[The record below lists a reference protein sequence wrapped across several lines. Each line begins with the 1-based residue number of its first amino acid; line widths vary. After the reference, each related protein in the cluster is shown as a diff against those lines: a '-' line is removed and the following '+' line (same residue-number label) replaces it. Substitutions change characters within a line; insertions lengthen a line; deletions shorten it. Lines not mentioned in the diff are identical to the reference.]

1 MTPAVLTEFLLN
13 GLVLGALYV
22 LMALGLSIIFG
33 MVGVINFA
41 HGALFTL
48 GAYTAYQVQGAL
60 GFAGAL
66 VVAPVLVGIL
76 GMLIEA
82 TLLRRLYLEDPL
94 QGLLLTFGLA
104 MVLEQGIRLLWGL
117 SPKQFEVPAGLAGA
131 LALGSLTYSK
141 YRSFILL
148 AVVLLIVGLVLFLQ
162 KTAIGTIVRA
172 GSRDPMMVRLLG
184 ISLTPV
190 LTLVF
195 GLGVALAALAG
206 VLSAP
211 LAGVQPAMG
220 VNVVERE
227 GISIWH
233 PARFILVGTMNPE
246 EGDLRPQLLDRFGL
260 TVDVEGIKDIG
271 QRVQIVERREEWESD
286 PAGFSQRFAEQ
297 DAEIG
302 KRIAEAIVRF
312 PHVVMPAGILRALA
326 ELNVSLQ
333 VDGHRAD
340 LVGRKASQALA
351 AYRGIP
357 EVGVPEVNEVAD
369 MVLAHRVKAAGRR
382 ELGSIAQTLPS
393 ASRASRS

>member
-66 VVAPVLVGIL
+66 VVAPVLVGVL
-76 GMLIEA
+76 GILIEA

-104 MVLEQGIRLLWGL
+104 MVLEQGIRLLWGR

-220 VNVVERE
+220 VNVGTAAFVVVTI
-227 GISIWH
+227 GGLGSLAGAIVSGL
-233 PARFILVGTMNPE
+233 LVGQVVSLSIYFQPRAAEASMYVLMAVILL
-246 EGDLRPQLLDRFGL
+246 LRPRGL
-260 TVDVEGIKDIG
+260 MG
-271 QRVQIVERREEWESD
+271 ERWEKFD
-286 PAGFSQRFAEQ
+286 
-297 DAEIG
+297 
-302 KRIAEAIVRF
+302 
-312 PHVVMPAGILRALA
+312 
-326 ELNVSLQ
+326 
-333 VDGHRAD
+333 
-340 LVGRKASQALA
+340 
-351 AYRGIP
+351 
-357 EVGVPEVNEVAD
+357 
-369 MVLAHRVKAAGRR
+369 
-382 ELGSIAQTLPS
+382 
-393 ASRASRS
+393 

>member
-66 VVAPVLVGIL
+66 VVAPVLVGVL

-104 MVLEQGIRLLWGL
+104 MVLEQGIRLLWGR

-220 VNVVERE
+220 VNVGTAALVVVTI
-227 GISIWH
+227 GGLGSLAGAIVSGL
-233 PARFILVGTMNPE
+233 LVGQVVSLSIYFQPRAAEASMYVLMAVILL
-246 EGDLRPQLLDRFGL
+246 LRPRGL
-260 TVDVEGIKDIG
+260 MG
-271 QRVQIVERREEWESD
+271 ERWEKFD
-286 PAGFSQRFAEQ
+286 
-297 DAEIG
+297 
-302 KRIAEAIVRF
+302 
-312 PHVVMPAGILRALA
+312 
-326 ELNVSLQ
+326 
-333 VDGHRAD
+333 
-340 LVGRKASQALA
+340 
-351 AYRGIP
+351 
-357 EVGVPEVNEVAD
+357 
-369 MVLAHRVKAAGRR
+369 
-382 ELGSIAQTLPS
+382 
-393 ASRASRS
+393 

>member
-1 MTPAVLTEFLLN
+1 MTPAVFAEFLLN

-48 GAYTAYQVQGAL
+48 GAYTAYQVKDAL
-60 GFAGAL
+60 GFPGAL
-66 VVAPVLVGIL
+66 VAAPVLVGVL

-104 MVLEQGIRLLWGL
+104 MVFEQGIRMLWGL
-117 SPKQFEVPAGLAGA
+117 SSKQFDAPAALTGV
-131 LALGSLTYSK
+131 LALGGLTYSR

-148 AVVLLIVGLVLFLQ
+148 SVVLLIVGLVLFLQ

-184 ISLTPV
+184 ISLKPV

-195 GLGVALAALAG
+195 GLGTALAALAG

-220 VNVVERE
+220 INVGTAAFVVVTI
-227 GISIWH
+227 GGLGSLAGAIVSGL
-233 PARFILVGTMNPE
+233 LVGQVVSLSIYFQPRAAEASMYVLMAVVLL
-246 EGDLRPQLLDRFGL
+246 LRPRGL
-260 TVDVEGIKDIG
+260 MG
-271 QRVQIVERREEWESD
+271 ERWEKFD
-286 PAGFSQRFAEQ
+286 
-297 DAEIG
+297 
-302 KRIAEAIVRF
+302 
-312 PHVVMPAGILRALA
+312 
-326 ELNVSLQ
+326 
-333 VDGHRAD
+333 
-340 LVGRKASQALA
+340 
-351 AYRGIP
+351 
-357 EVGVPEVNEVAD
+357 
-369 MVLAHRVKAAGRR
+369 
-382 ELGSIAQTLPS
+382 
-393 ASRASRS
+393 

>member
-1 MTPAVLTEFLLN
+1 MTPAVFAEFLLN

-48 GAYTAYQVQGAL
+48 GAYTAYQVKDAL
-60 GFAGAL
+60 GFPGAL
-66 VVAPVLVGIL
+66 VAAPVLVGVL

-104 MVLEQGIRLLWGL
+104 MVFEQGIRMLWGL
-117 SPKQFEVPAGLAGA
+117 SPKQFDAPAALTGV
-131 LALGSLTYSK
+131 LALGGLTYSR

-148 AVVLLIVGLVLFLQ
+148 SVVLLIVGLVLFLQ

-184 ISLTPV
+184 ISLKPV

-195 GLGVALAALAG
+195 GLGTALAAMAG

-220 VNVVERE
+220 INVGTAAFVVVTI
-227 GISIWH
+227 GGLGSLAGAIVSGL
-233 PARFILVGTMNPE
+233 LVGQVVSLSIYFQPRAAEASMYVLMAVVLL
-246 EGDLRPQLLDRFGL
+246 LRPRGL
-260 TVDVEGIKDIG
+260 MG
-271 QRVQIVERREEWESD
+271 ERWEKFD
-286 PAGFSQRFAEQ
+286 
-297 DAEIG
+297 
-302 KRIAEAIVRF
+302 
-312 PHVVMPAGILRALA
+312 
-326 ELNVSLQ
+326 
-333 VDGHRAD
+333 
-340 LVGRKASQALA
+340 
-351 AYRGIP
+351 
-357 EVGVPEVNEVAD
+357 
-369 MVLAHRVKAAGRR
+369 
-382 ELGSIAQTLPS
+382 
-393 ASRASRS
+393 

>member
-48 GAYTAYQVQGAL
+48 GAYAAYQLQGAL
-60 GFAGAL
+60 GFSGAL
-66 VVAPVLVGIL
+66 VAAPVAVGLL

-82 TLLRRLYLEDPL
+82 TLLRRLYLQDPL

-104 MVLEQGIRLLWGL
+104 MVLEQGIRLVWGL
-117 SPKQFEVPAGLAGA
+117 SPKQFDVPAGFAGVVQ
-131 LALGSLTYSK
+131 LGTLTYSK

-148 AVVLLIVGLVLFLQ
+148 SVVLLIAGLALFLQ
-162 KTAIGTIVRA
+162 KTPVGVIVRA

-195 GLGVALAALAG
+195 GLGTAFAALAG

-220 VNVVERE
+220 VNVGTAAFVVVTI
-227 GISIWH
+227 GGLGSLPGAIISGL
-233 PARFILVGTMNPE
+233 LVGQVVSLSIYFQPRVAEASMYVLMAVILL
-246 EGDLRPQLLDRFGL
+246 LRPRGL
-260 TVDVEGIKDIG
+260 MG
-271 QRVQIVERREEWESD
+271 ERWEKFD
-286 PAGFSQRFAEQ
+286 
-297 DAEIG
+297 
-302 KRIAEAIVRF
+302 
-312 PHVVMPAGILRALA
+312 
-326 ELNVSLQ
+326 
-333 VDGHRAD
+333 
-340 LVGRKASQALA
+340 
-351 AYRGIP
+351 
-357 EVGVPEVNEVAD
+357 
-369 MVLAHRVKAAGRR
+369 
-382 ELGSIAQTLPS
+382 
-393 ASRASRS
+393 

>member
-1 MTPAVLTEFLLN
+1 MTPAVFAEFLLN

-48 GAYTAYQVQGAL
+48 GAYTAYQVKDAL
-60 GFAGAL
+60 GFPGAL
-66 VVAPVLVGIL
+66 VAAPVLVGAL

-104 MVLEQGIRLLWGL
+104 MVFEQGIRMLWGL
-117 SPKQFEVPAGLAGA
+117 SPKQFDAPPALSGV
-131 LALGSLTYSK
+131 LALGGLTYSR

-148 AVVLLIVGLVLFLQ
+148 SVVLLIVGLVLFLQ

-184 ISLTPV
+184 ISLKPV

-195 GLGVALAALAG
+195 GLGTALAAMAG

-220 VNVVERE
+220 INVGTAAFVVVTI
-227 GISIWH
+227 GGLGS
-233 PARFILVGTMNPE
+233 LVGAIVSGLLVGQVVSLSIYFQPRAAEASMYVLMAVVLL
-246 EGDLRPQLLDRFGL
+246 LRPRGL
-260 TVDVEGIKDIG
+260 MG
-271 QRVQIVERREEWESD
+271 ERWEKFD
-286 PAGFSQRFAEQ
+286 
-297 DAEIG
+297 
-302 KRIAEAIVRF
+302 
-312 PHVVMPAGILRALA
+312 
-326 ELNVSLQ
+326 
-333 VDGHRAD
+333 
-340 LVGRKASQALA
+340 
-351 AYRGIP
+351 
-357 EVGVPEVNEVAD
+357 
-369 MVLAHRVKAAGRR
+369 
-382 ELGSIAQTLPS
+382 
-393 ASRASRS
+393 

>member
-66 VVAPVLVGIL
+66 IVAPVLVGVL

-82 TLLRRLYLEDPL
+82 TLLRRLYVEDPL

-104 MVLEQGIRLLWGL
+104 MVLEQGIRLVWGL
-117 SPKQFEVPAGLAGA
+117 SPKQFAVPPGLAGA

-141 YRSFILL
+141 YRSFILVC
-148 AVVLLIVGLVLFLQ
+148 AVVLIVGLALFLQ

-220 VNVVERE
+220 VNVGTAAFVVVTI
-227 GISIWH
+227 GGLGSLTGAIVSGL
-233 PARFILVGTMNPE
+233 LVGQVVSLAIYFQPRAAEASMYVLMAVILL
-246 EGDLRPQLLDRFGL
+246 LRPRGL
-260 TVDVEGIKDIG
+260 MG
-271 QRVQIVERREEWESD
+271 ERWEKFD
-286 PAGFSQRFAEQ
+286 
-297 DAEIG
+297 
-302 KRIAEAIVRF
+302 
-312 PHVVMPAGILRALA
+312 
-326 ELNVSLQ
+326 
-333 VDGHRAD
+333 
-340 LVGRKASQALA
+340 
-351 AYRGIP
+351 
-357 EVGVPEVNEVAD
+357 
-369 MVLAHRVKAAGRR
+369 
-382 ELGSIAQTLPS
+382 
-393 ASRASRS
+393 

>member
-66 VVAPVLVGIL
+66 IVAPVLVGVL

-82 TLLRRLYLEDPL
+82 TLLRRLYVEDPL

-104 MVLEQGIRLLWGL
+104 MVLEQGIRLVWGL
-117 SPKQFEVPAGLAGA
+117 SPKQFAVPPGLAGA
-131 LALGSLTYSK
+131 LALGSVTYSK

-220 VNVVERE
+220 VNVGTAAFVVVTI
-227 GISIWH
+227 GGLGSLAGAIVSGL
-233 PARFILVGTMNPE
+233 LVGQVVSLSIYFQPRAAEASMYVLMAVILL
-246 EGDLRPQLLDRFGL
+246 LRPRGL
-260 TVDVEGIKDIG
+260 MG
-271 QRVQIVERREEWESD
+271 ERWEKFD
-286 PAGFSQRFAEQ
+286 
-297 DAEIG
+297 
-302 KRIAEAIVRF
+302 
-312 PHVVMPAGILRALA
+312 
-326 ELNVSLQ
+326 
-333 VDGHRAD
+333 
-340 LVGRKASQALA
+340 
-351 AYRGIP
+351 
-357 EVGVPEVNEVAD
+357 
-369 MVLAHRVKAAGRR
+369 
-382 ELGSIAQTLPS
+382 
-393 ASRASRS
+393 